1 MKLKKFV
8 KKNYKKALAAG
19 AAIGGIITVDKVAK
33 ATRKIG
39 KKDSHEFAH
48 TVIESIIDTVGT
60 LAWMITAYYLWNK
73 EDDDD
78 LTEEQFLNIVRTK
91 TLDRMVEIKA
101 MIEDPDR
108 DQGDLI
114 EAIYDVKELYETG
127 RVTPDETEAIN
138 KIHHNVTIGD
148 YETALDEAAKMIDRV
163 ASGEMH
169 LSMEQNSPNNIGTA
183 GTVDD
188 ITIAVAAKR
197 EEFDKTIAK
206 IRSDLKAGTISAI
219 DATTAAMDAMEK
231 AGIDDEDMEQRFADE
246 FARTETDNVV
256 NKEKGDTS
264 AHEQP

>member
-1 MKLKKFV
+1 MKLKKMV
-8 KKNYKKALAAG
+8 KKHYKKVLAAG
-19 AAIGGIITVDKVAK
+19 AAVGGIVAVDKVAK

-60 LAWMITAYYLWNK
+60 LAWMATAYYLWNK
-73 EDDDD
+73 DDDTD
-78 LTEEQFLNIVRTK
+78 LTDEQFLNIVRTK
-91 TLDRMVEIKA
+91 TLDRMVEIKDL
-101 MIEDPDR
+101 IEDPDR

-148 YETALDEAAKMIDRV
+148 YETALEEAAKMIDRV

-169 LSMEQNSPNNIGTA
+169 LSLEQNSSGTTETA
-183 GTVDD
+183 GIADD
-188 ITIAVAAKR
+188 VTIAIAAKKA
-197 EEFDKTIAK
+197 EFDKIIAK

-246 FARTETDNVV
+246 FTRTESDNAV